1 MLHTD
6 ASTQADICRII
17 EGIPLFSCL
26 EADKIGRLAD
36 LCSAGHYSIGK
47 PIISKG
53 MLPDVLY
60 VISSGRVR
68 SLFQESSHG
77 AVQTMR
83 LLGPGELFGWVSLMR
98 RQPTEIVTASEETI
112 CLQIPLSSLSK
123 VINDLPFLYD
133 LLFARSDPSE
143 ISAILEG
150 IFSHDPKKEARIS
163 ESGFSGIKEL
173 ALHLYPA
180 SVVVDTGFSRVI
192 PQKKLQWFVSRSD
205 DPAYLAGS
213 EYLPSSGEISGS
225 HSLRL
230 VGLDLSCIKQPSLQV
245 EQDKALPLAVEPVV
259 VTADAEAERPQGL
272 PGTMQHREAFSCHG
286 EEEQGGG
293 GRLKGFPFTKGR
305 GVVDETTACF
315 QMFGKYMNVP
325 VKKDLIKSIIGNQ
338 YARNGQISLQDCGG
352 VGVVL
357 GLKAQVVS
365 FGREA
370 LPRLKVP
377 ALIGWNKSFA
387 LLYMVSSRE
396 VAVAVPS
403 SSGTKVLG
411 VQEFWEMWD
420 HQGEALV
427 LDAREDTPEKKFGF
441 DWFAPSIKR
450 YRNVLGEVMIAS
462 FFTQIMTLVNPLLFM
477 IIIDQVIVKNSY
489 STLHVLGFFMLLIA
503 VLQAVLNSLRTY
515 LFVDTT
521 NRIDVA
527 LGAEVIDHLLRL
539 PLRFFEKRPVGEL
552 SSRIG
557 ELERIRQFLTG
568 TALGVVLD
576 AVFSFVYV
584 IVLFAFSWKLAVM
597 ALSVVPVIGLITF
610 LLSPVIRKQLRE
622 KAVKHSLTNAYL
634 IEVLSGIQTVKS
646 QNIELRARWN
656 WQEKYAA
663 YVKEG
668 FKPVV
673 SGTIANSANSF
684 LSQASGLIVI
694 WAGASLVLGGELTL
708 GQLIAFRIIAGY
720 ITSPVMRLAQLWQN
734 FQETGMSLER
744 LADIVD
750 TPQEGGRDQLAQI
763 PLPLV
768 KGEIFCENV
777 SFRFRDNSPMV
788 LKNVTVTIPE
798 AAFVGIV
805 GESGS
810 GKSTFAKLIQRL
822 YTLEEGRIFIDHY
835 DIAKVELNSL
845 RSQIGI
851 VPQDPMLFN
860 VSVKENIGLTNP
872 DATDA
877 DIIRAARIAEAHDF
891 IMALPTGYNTSVGEK
906 GSALSGGQRQ
916 RIAIARTI
924 LQNPALIIL
933 DEATSALD
941 SDTESRLTANMI
953 TAFKGKTVLFITH
966 RLNSVKGASMI
977 LCFHDGCIDEAGTHD
992 DLMERKGRYF
1002 SLFQK
1007 QSFSIPVMEGIPE

>member
-1 MLHTD
+1 MSNRGEESRVAL
-6 ASTQADICRII
+6 CKII
-17 EGIPLFSCL
+17 EGIPLFSAL
-26 EADKIGRLAD
+26 ASDKVGMLAD
-36 LCSAGHYSIGK
+36 LCSTEVYTIGK
-47 PIISKG
+47 PIVSKG
-53 MLPDVLY
+53 VLPQSLY
-60 VISSGRVR
+60 LISSGRVR
-68 SLFQESSHG
+68 SLFQEAGSG
-77 AVQTMR
+77 AVQTLR

-98 RQPTEIVTASEETI
+98 RQPTEIVTASEETT
-112 CLQIPLSSLSK
+112 CLQIPLASLSR
-123 VINDLPFLYD
+123 VINEFPFLYD
-133 LLFARSDPSE
+133 LLRVRSDPAE
-143 ISAILEG
+143 ICALLET
-150 IFSHDPKKEARIS
+150 IYSSDPRREARLA
-163 ESGFSGIKEL
+163 ESGFSGQKEL
-173 ALHLYPA
+173 ALHLSQSA
-180 SVVVDTGFSRVI
+180 LVVDTNFSRAF
-192 PQKKLQWFVSRSD
+192 PQSTLQWFVSRSD
-205 DPAYLAGS
+205 DAAYPPGS
-213 EYLPSSGEISGS
+213 EYRSFSSEIPGGQ
-225 HSLRL
+225 SLRL
-230 VGLDLSCIKQPSLQV
+230 VGLDLSCINVVPTFTPEASAAA
-245 EQDKALPLAVEPVV
+245 EPFSGVEPQR
-259 VTADAEAERPQGL
+259 AFIAPERVP
-272 PGTMQHREAFSCHG
+272 HREEFSYHT
-286 EEEQGGG
+286 EETEPGGG
-293 GRLKGFPFTKGR
+293 LREFPFFKGR
-305 GVVDETTACF
+305 GAVEETTACF
-315 QMFGKYMNVP
+315 LMFGKTMNVP
-325 VKKDLIKSIIGNQ
+325 VKKDLILSIIGNQ

-357 GLKAQVVS
+357 GLKAQVVG
-365 FGREA
+365 FGFDA
-370 LPRLKVP
+370 LPRLKLP
-377 ALIGWNKSFA
+377 ALIAWNKSFA
-387 LLYMVSSRE
+387 VLYKVSSKS
-396 VAVAVPS
+396 VTLAVPS
-403 SSGTKVLG
+403 SGVKVMSYKEF
-411 VQEFWEMWD
+411 QEKWD
-420 HQGEALV
+420 HPGEALV
-427 LDAREDTPEKKFGF
+427 LDVREDTPEVKFGF
-441 DWFAPSIKR
+441 DWFAPSIKK

-489 STLHVLGFFMLLIA
+489 STLHVLGTFMLVIA

-576 AVFSFVYV
+576 AIFSFVYV
-584 IVLFAFSWKLAVM
+584 VVLFAFSWKLALM
-597 ALSVVPVIGLITF
+597 TLSVVPVIGLITF

-622 KAVKHSLTNAYL
+622 KAVRHSITNAYL

-694 WAGASLVLGGELTL
+694 WAGAALVLNNELTL

-720 ITSPVMRLAQLWQN
+720 IVSPVMRLAQLWQE
-734 FQETGMSLER
+734 FQETSMSLER

-750 TPQEGGRDQLAQI
+750 TPQEGGKEQLSQI
-763 PLPLV
+763 PLPLL
-768 KGEIFCENV
+768 KGEIFCDNV
-777 SFRFRDNSPMV
+777 SFRFREGTPMV
-788 LKNVTVTIPE
+788 LKNVTVTIP
-798 AAFVGIV
+798 AGSFVGIV

-822 YTLEEGRIFIDHY
+822 YVLEEGRIFLDHY
-835 DIAKVELNSL
+835 DIGKVELNSL

-860 VSVKENIGLTNP
+860 VSVKENIALTNP

-877 DIIRAARIAEAHDF
+877 DVIRAAQIAEAHDF
-891 IMALPTGYNTSVGEK
+891 IMALPTGYNTPVGEK
-906 GSALSGGQRQ
+906 GSSLSGGQRQ

-924 LQNPALIIL
+924 LQNPGLIIL

-941 SDTESRLTANMI
+941 SDTESRLTANMM
-953 TAFKGKTVLFITH
+953 TAFKGKSVLFITH

-977 LCFHDGCIDEAGTHD
+977 LCFHDGFIDEAGTHA
-992 DLMERKGRYF
+992 DLMARKGRYY

-1007 QSFSIPVMEGIPE
+1007 QSFTIPVMEESFE

>member
-1 MLHTD
+1 MSNTVDSDRAAL
-6 ASTQADICRII
+6 CRLI
-17 EGIPLFSCL
+17 EAFPLFSAL
-26 EADKIGRLAD
+26 ALDKIGMLAD
-36 LCSAGHYSIGK
+36 LCSAEVYTIGK

-53 MLPDVLY
+53 MLPESLY
-60 VISSGRVR
+60 LISSGRVR
-68 SLFQESSHG
+68 SLYQERGSG
-77 AVQTMR
+77 AVQTLR

-98 RQPTEIVTASEETI
+98 RQPTEIVTASEETTCI
-112 CLQIPLSSLSK
+112 QIPLSSLSR
-123 VINDLPFLYD
+123 VINEFPFLYD

-143 ISAILEG
+143 ICALLE
-150 IFSHDPKKEARIS
+150 IIYRNDPSIGARMV
-163 ESGFSGIKEL
+163 ESGFSGLKEL
-173 ALHLYPA
+173 ALHLFQ
-180 SVVVDTGFSRVI
+180 SVAVVDTGFSRVI
-192 PQKKLQWFVSRSD
+192 PSKKMLWFVSRSD
-205 DPAYLAGS
+205 DPGYPQGS
-213 EYLPSSGEISGS
+213 EYRSSSAEISGT

-230 VGLDLSCIKQPSLQV
+230 VGFDLSCIKNEPSLQHERSV
-245 EQDKALPLAVEPVV
+245 AVHQQAFDPV
-259 VTADAEAERPQGL
+259 AAAPERV
-272 PGTMQHREAFSCHG
+272 PGKHERAQQREEFSCQT
-286 EEEQGGG
+286 EEELGSGAS
-293 GRLKGFPFTKGR
+293 RGFPFFRGR
-305 GVVDETTACF
+305 GVVEETTACF
-315 QMFGKYMNVP
+315 LMFGKYMNVP
-325 VKKDLIKSIIGNQ
+325 VKKDLIQSIIGNQ

-370 LPRLKVP
+370 LPRLKLP
-377 ALIGWNKSFA
+377 ALIVWNKSFA
-387 LLYMVSSRE
+387 VLYKGSSKS
-396 VAVAVPS
+396 VTLAVPS
-403 SSGTKVLG
+403 LSGVKELSNK
-411 VQEFWEMWD
+411 EFWEKWD
-420 HQGEALV
+420 HPGEALV
-427 LDAREDTPEKKFGF
+427 LDMREDTPEKKFGF
-441 DWFAPSIKR
+441 DWFAPSIKK

-477 IIIDQVIVKNSY
+477 VIIDQVIVKNSY
-489 STLHVLGFFMLLIA
+489 STLHVLGTFMLAIA
-503 VLQAVLNSLRTY
+503 ILQAVLNSLRTY

-557 ELERIRQFLTG
+557 ELEHIRQFLTG

-576 AVFSFVYV
+576 AIFSFVYV
-584 IVLFAFSWKLAVM
+584 VVLFAFSWKLAVM
-597 ALSVVPVIGLITF
+597 ALSIVPVIGLITF

-622 KAVKHSLTNAYL
+622 KAVRHSMTNAYL

-694 WAGASLVLGGELTL
+694 WAGAALVLSNELTL
-708 GQLIAFRIIAGY
+708 GQLIAFRMIAGY

-750 TPQEGGRDQLAQI
+750 TPQEGGKDQLSQI
-763 PLPLV
+763 PLPLL

-777 SFRFRDNSPMV
+777 SFRFREQAPMV
-788 LKNVTVTIPE
+788 LKNVTVTIP
-798 AAFVGIV
+798 AASFVGIV

-822 YTLEEGRIFIDHY
+822 YPLEEGRIYVDHY
-835 DIAKVELNSL
+835 DIGKVELNSL

-877 DIIRAARIAEAHDF
+877 DIIAAAKIAEAHDF
-891 IMALPTGYNTSVGEK
+891 IMALPTGYNTPVGEK
-906 GSALSGGQRQ
+906 GSSLSGGQRQ

-924 LQNPALIIL
+924 LQNPGLIIL

-941 SDTESRLTANMI
+941 ADTESRLTANMI

-977 LCFHDGCIDEAGTHD
+977 LCFHDGCIDEVGTHD
-992 DLMERKGRYF
+992 DLMERKGRYY

-1007 QSFSIPVMEGIPE
+1007 QSFSIPVMEGSC

>member
-1 MLHTD
+1 MVNPI
-6 ASTQADICRII
+6 ADTHAALCKII
-17 EGIPLFSCL
+17 VGIPLFSGL
-26 EADKIGRLAD
+26 APDKIGRLAD
-36 LCSAGHYSIGK
+36 VCSTGLFTIGK
-47 PIISKG
+47 PIISSG
-53 MLPDVLY
+53 MLPESLY
-60 VISSGRVR
+60 VIISGRVR
-68 SLFQESSHG
+68 SLFQESSG
-77 AVQTMR
+77 AVQTIR
-83 LLGPGELFGWVSLMR
+83 LLVPGELFGWVSLMR

-112 CLQIPLSSLSK
+112 CLQIPSSSLGM
-123 VINDLPFLYD
+123 VINEFPFLHD
-133 LLFARSDPSE
+133 LLSKRTDPSE
-143 ISAILEG
+143 ICALLEALY
-150 IFSHDPKKEARIS
+150 SNDPRKEARIA

-173 ALHLYPA
+173 ALHLYTSA
-180 SVVVDTGFSRVI
+180 VVVDTGFSRVV
-192 PQKKLQWFVSRSD
+192 PQNKLQWFVSRSD
-205 DPAYLAGS
+205 DPAYLSGS
-213 EYLPSSGEISGS
+213 QYRHSPGEISGS
-225 HSLRL
+225 HALRL
-230 VGLDLSCIKQPSLQV
+230 VGLDLSCIKETSV
-245 EQDKALPLAVEPVV
+245 
-259 VTADAEAERPQGL
+259 EAERSMPIISSGVDPAVVTDEADMSPDEHDSSQ
-272 PGTMQHREAFSCHG
+272 QREKFSYHSA
-286 EEEQGGG
+286 EDR
-293 GRLKGFPFTKGR
+293 GRVRSKGFPFVRGR
-305 GVVDETTACF
+305 GVVEETTACF
-315 QMFGKYMNVP
+315 QMFGKYMHVP
-325 VKKDLIKSIIGNQ
+325 VKKDLVQSITGNQ

-352 VGVVL
+352 IGVVL

-387 LLYMVSSRE
+387 VLYKVSSRT
-396 VAVAVPS
+396 VTVAVPA
-403 SSGTKVLG
+403 SSGIKVLRIG
-411 VQEFWEMWD
+411 EFWEKWD

-441 DWFAPSIKR
+441 DWFAPSIKK

-489 STLHVLGFFMLLIA
+489 STLHVLGLFMLIIA

-576 AVFSFVYV
+576 AIFSIVYV
-584 IVLFAFSWKLAVM
+584 VVLFAFSWKLAVM

-610 LLSPVIRKQLRE
+610 LLSPIIRKQLRE
-622 KAVKHSLTNAYL
+622 KSVKHSMTNAYL

-694 WAGASLVLGGELTL
+694 WAGALLVLNNELTL

-750 TPQEGGRDQLAQI
+750 TPQEGGRDQLSQI
-763 PLPLV
+763 PLPLI
-768 KGEIFCENV
+768 KGEIFCEHV
-777 SFRFRDNSPMV
+777 SFRFRENSPMV
-788 LKNVTVTIPE
+788 LKNVTVTIP
-798 AAFVGIV
+798 AASFVGIV

-822 YTLEEGRIFIDHY
+822 YPLEEGRIFIDHY

-860 VSVKENIGLTNP
+860 VSVKENICLTNP

-891 IMALPTGYNTSVGEK
+891 IMALPTGYNTPVGEK
-906 GSALSGGQRQ
+906 GSSLSGGQRQ

-924 LQNPALIIL
+924 LQNPGLIIL

-941 SDTESRLTANMI
+941 SDTESRLTANLI
-953 TAFKGKTVLFITH
+953 TAFKGKSVLFITH
-966 RLNSVKGASMI
+966 RLNSVKGASLI

-992 DLMERKGRYF
+992 DLMERKGRYY

-1007 QSFSIPVMEGIPE
+1007 QSFSIPAMEGSPG

>member
-1 MLHTD
+1 MSHTIAD
-6 ASTQADICRII
+6 SDADICKVIG
-17 EGIPLFSCL
+17 GIPLFSGL
-26 EADKIGRLAD
+26 AEGKIRMLAGV
-36 LCSAGHYSIGK
+36 CSVERYTIGK
-47 PIISKG
+47 PVISAG
-53 MLPDVLY
+53 MPPDSLY
-60 VISSGRVR
+60 VIISGRVR
-68 SLFQESSHG
+68 SLYKEGSNG
-77 AVQTMR
+77 VVQTLR
-83 LLGPGELFGWVSLMR
+83 LLGAGELFGWVALMR
-98 RQPTEIVTASEETI
+98 RQPTEIVTASEETL
-112 CLQIPLSSLSK
+112 CLKIPLSSLSM
-123 VINDLPFLYD
+123 VINELPLLYD
-133 LLFARSDPSE
+133 LLFSKTDPSE
-143 ISAILEG
+143 ICALLEAL
-150 IFSHDPKKEARIS
+150 FSKDPRVEARIG
-163 ESGFSGIKEL
+163 ESGFSGIRDL
-173 ALHLYPA
+173 SLHLYSSA
-180 SVVVDTGFSRVI
+180 VVVDTGFSRVI

-205 DPAYLAGS
+205 DPAYLPGS
-213 EYLPSSGEISGS
+213 EYRPSSDELAGS
-225 HSLRL
+225 FSMRL
-230 VGLDLSCIKQPSLQV
+230 VGLDLSCLKESAV
-245 EQDKALPLAVEPVV
+245 EVKPIVALPLRVEPL
-259 VTADAEAERPQGL
+259 AGIAGSEQPQGA
-272 PGTMQHREAFSCHG
+272 PEREQPREEFSCQT
-286 EEEQGGG
+286 EEEQVSD
-293 GRLKGFPFTKGR
+293 RSKGFYFCKGK
-305 GVVDETTACF
+305 GVVEETTACF
-315 QMFGKYMNVP
+315 QMFGKHMNVP
-325 VKKDLIKSIIGNQ
+325 VKKDLIQSIIGNQ

-365 FGREA
+365 FSEEA
-370 LPRLKVP
+370 MLRLKVP
-377 ALIGWNKSFA
+377 ALIGWEKSFA
-387 LLYMVSSRE
+387 VLYKVTAKE
-396 VAVAVPS
+396 VTLAVPS
-403 SSGTKVLG
+403 ASGIKVLA
-411 VQEFWEMWD
+411 VKEFWEKWD
-420 HQGEALV
+420 RRGEALV

-441 DWFAPSIKR
+441 DWFTPSLKK

-477 IIIDQVIVKNSY
+477 VIIDQVIVKNSY
-489 STLHVLGFFMLLIA
+489 TTLHVLGTFMLIIA
-503 VLQAVLNSLRTY
+503 ILQAVLNSLRTY

-557 ELERIRQFLTG
+557 ELEHIRQFLTG

-584 IVLFAFSWKLAVM
+584 VVLFAFSWKLAVM

-622 KAVKHSLTNAYL
+622 KAVKHSITNAYL

-656 WQEKYAA
+656 WQEKYAS

-694 WAGASLVLGGELTL
+694 WAGAALVLNNELTL

-750 TPQEGGRDQLAQI
+750 TPQEGGKDQLAQI

-822 YTLEEGRIFIDHY
+822 YRLEEGRIFIDHY

-860 VSVKENIGLTNP
+860 VSVKENIALTNP

-891 IMALPTGYNTSVGEK
+891 IMALPTGYNTPVGEK
-906 GSALSGGQRQ
+906 GSSLSGGQRQ

-924 LQNPALIIL
+924 LQNPGLIIL

-941 SDTESRLTANMI
+941 SDTESRLTANLI
-953 TAFKGKTVLFITH
+953 TAFRGKTVLFITH
-966 RLNSVKGASMI
+966 RLNSVKAASLI

-992 DLMERKGRYF
+992 DLMQRKGRYY

-1007 QSFSIPVMEGIPE
+1007 QSFSIPVMEGSLG

>member
-1 MLHTD
+1 MANTVDSDRAAL
-6 ASTQADICRII
+6 CRVI
-17 EGIPLFSCL
+17 EAIPLFSAL
-26 EADKIGRLAD
+26 ASDKIGMLAD
-36 LCSAGHYSIGK
+36 LCSAGVYTIGK

-53 MLPDVLY
+53 MLPESLY
-60 VISSGRVR
+60 LISSGRVR
-68 SLFQESSHG
+68 SLYQESGSG
-77 AVQTMR
+77 AVQTLR

-98 RQPTEIVTASEETI
+98 RQPTEIVTASEETT
-112 CLQIPLSSLSK
+112 CMQIPLSSLSR
-123 VINDLPFLYD
+123 VINDFPFLYD
-133 LLFARSDPSE
+133 LLFAKSDPSE
-143 ISAILEG
+143 ICALLEH
-150 IFSHDPKKEARIS
+150 IYRNDPRIGARMV
-163 ESGFSGIKEL
+163 ESGFSGLREL
-173 ALHLYPA
+173 ALHLFQ
-180 SVVVDTGFSRVI
+180 SVAVVDTGFSRVI
-192 PQKKLQWFVSRSD
+192 PSQKVQWFVSRSD
-205 DPAYLAGS
+205 DPAYPQGS
-213 EYLPSSGEISGS
+213 EYRPSSAEISGTQ
-225 HSLRL
+225 SLRL
-230 VGLDLSCIKQPSLQV
+230 VGFDLSCITSEQSPQPESRVVVHQR
-245 EQDKALPLAVEPVV
+245 AVEPVAAAPERV
-259 VTADAEAERPQGL
+259 PGVHERAEQ
-272 PGTMQHREAFSCHG
+272 REEFSCHTD
-286 EEEQGGG
+286 EEPVHGGL
-293 GRLKGFPFTKGR
+293 RGFPFFRGR
-305 GVVDETTACF
+305 GTVEETTACF
-315 QMFGKYMNVP
+315 LMFGKYMNVP
-325 VKKDLIKSIIGNQ
+325 VKKDLIQSIIGNQ

-365 FGREA
+365 FGSEA
-370 LPRLKVP
+370 LPRLKLP
-377 ALIGWNKSFA
+377 ALIAWNKSFA
-387 LLYMVSSRE
+387 VLYKGSSKS
-396 VAVAVPS
+396 VTLAVPS
-403 SSGTKVLG
+403 SSGVKEMSTK
-411 VQEFWEMWD
+411 EFWEKWD
-420 HQGEALV
+420 HPGEALV
-427 LDAREDTPEKKFGF
+427 LDMREDTPEKKFGF
-441 DWFAPSIKR
+441 DWFAPSIKK
-450 YRNVLGEVMIAS
+450 YRAVLGEVLIAS

-477 IIIDQVIVKNSY
+477 VIIDQVIVKNSY
-489 STLHVLGFFMLLIA
+489 STLHVLGTFMLAIA
-503 VLQAVLNSLRTY
+503 ILQAVLNSLRTY

-557 ELERIRQFLTG
+557 ELEHIRQFLTG

-576 AVFSFVYV
+576 AVFSIVYV
-584 IVLFAFSWKLAVM
+584 VVLFAFSWKLAVM
-597 ALSVVPVIGLITF
+597 ALSIVPVIGLITF
-610 LLSPVIRKQLRE
+610 LLSPVIRTQLRE
-622 KAVKHSLTNAYL
+622 KAVRHSLTNAYL

-694 WAGASLVLGGELTL
+694 WAGAALVLNNELTL
-708 GQLIAFRIIAGY
+708 GQLIAFRMIAGY

-744 LADIVD
+744 LGDIVD
-750 TPQEGGRDQLAQI
+750 TPQEGGKDQLSQI
-763 PLPLV
+763 PLPLI
-768 KGEIFCENV
+768 KGDILCENV
-777 SFRFRDNSPMV
+777 SFRFRDQSPMV
-788 LKNVTVTIPE
+788 LKNVTVTIP
-798 AAFVGIV
+798 AASFVGIV

-822 YTLEEGRIFIDHY
+822 YPLEEGRIYVDHY
-835 DIAKVELNSL
+835 DIGKVELNSL

-877 DIIRAARIAEAHDF
+877 DIIAAAKIAEAHDF

-906 GSALSGGQRQ
+906 GSSLSGGQRQ

-924 LQNPALIIL
+924 LQNPGLIIL

-941 SDTESRLTANMI
+941 ADTESRLTANLI

-966 RLNSVKGASMI
+966 RLNSVKGSSMI
-977 LCFHDGCIDEAGTHD
+977 LCFHDGCIDEVGTHD
-992 DLMERKGRYF
+992 DLMERKGRYY

-1007 QSFSIPVMEGIPE
+1007 QSFSIPVMEGSC

>member
-1 MLHTD
+1 MNTVEH
-6 ASTQADICRII
+6 SHPDIRELIA
-17 EGIPLFSCL
+17 GIPFFSGMP
-26 EADKIGRLAD
+26 EKKIELLAKV
-36 LCSAGHYSIGK
+36 CSAGTYSMGK
-47 PIISKG
+47 TVISSG
-53 MLPDVLY
+53 ALPDFLY
-60 VISSGRVR
+60 IISSGRVR
-68 SLFQESSHG
+68 SLFQDSRSG
-77 AVQTMR
+77 AVQTLR
-83 LLGPGELFGWVSLMR
+83 LLGPGDLFGWVSLMR
-98 RQPTEIVTASEETI
+98 RQPTEIVTASEETV
-112 CLQIPLSSLSK
+112 CLQIPSSSLST
-123 VINDLPFLYD
+123 VVNDYPLLYD
-133 LLFARSDPSE
+133 LVSKAIDPAEICALLESIYSNDPRKEKLF
-143 ISAILEG
+143 
-150 IFSHDPKKEARIS
+150 S

-173 ALHLYPA
+173 ALHLSLSA
-180 SVVVDTGFSRVI
+180 DVLDTGFSRAV

-205 DPAYLAGS
+205 DPATPIGTEYQLS
-213 EYLPSSGEISGS
+213 ELEISS
-225 HSLRL
+225 SRSLRL
-230 VGLDLSCIKQPSLQV
+230 VGLDLSCIKEPSSQTGSDPAKIT
-245 EQDKALPLAVEPVV
+245 EQQEP
-259 VTADAEAERPQGL
+259 ASRAAHPEREKFSYQEGDNQG
-272 PGTMQHREAFSCHG
+272 S
-286 EEEQGGG
+286 
-293 GRLKGFPFTKGR
+293 GRSKKFPFVRGKGI
-305 GVVDETTACF
+305 VDETMACF
-315 QMFGKYMNVP
+315 QMLGTHLGIP
-325 VKKDLIKSIIGNQ
+325 VKKDLIQSIIGNQ
-338 YARNGQISLQDCGG
+338 FSRNGSISLQDCGG

-365 FGREA
+365 FGKEA
-370 LPRLKVP
+370 LPRLKLP
-377 ALIGWNKSFA
+377 AVIRWNESFA
-387 LLYMVSSRE
+387 VLYRVSSGE
-396 VAVAVPS
+396 VTVAIPSMSAV
-403 SSGTKVLG
+403 KVFKSK
-411 VQEFWEMWD
+411 EFWKKWE
-420 HQGEALV
+420 HPGEALV
-427 LDAREDTPEKKFGF
+427 LDSRDDTPEKKFGF
-441 DWFAPSIKR
+441 DWFAPSIKK

-489 STLHVLGFFMLLIA
+489 STLHVLGLFMLIIA
-503 VLQAVLNSLRTY
+503 ILQAVLNSLRTY

-557 ELERIRQFLTG
+557 ELEHIRQFLTG

-576 AVFSFVYV
+576 AVFSVVYV

-597 ALSVVPVIGLITF
+597 ALSVVPLIGLVTF

-622 KAVKHSLTNAYL
+622 KAVRHSMTNAYL

-663 YVKEG
+663 YVREG

-694 WAGASLVLGGELTL
+694 WAGAYLVLNHELTL

-750 TPQEGGRDQLAQI
+750 TPQEGGKDQLSQI
-763 PLPLV
+763 PLPLIN
-768 KGEIFCENV
+768 GEILCENV
-777 SFRFRDNSPMV
+777 SFRFRDNTPMV
-788 LKNVTVTIPE
+788 LKNVSIGIP
-798 AAFVGIV
+798 AGNFVGIV

-835 DIAKVELNSL
+835 DISKVELNSL

-860 VSVKENIGLTNP
+860 VSVKENIALTNP
-872 DATDA
+872 DASDA

-891 IMALPTGYNTSVGEK
+891 IMALPTGYNTPVGEK
-906 GSALSGGQRQ
+906 GSSLSGGQRQ

-924 LQNPALIIL
+924 LQNPGLIIL

-941 SDTESRLTANMI
+941 AETESRLTENMI
-953 TAFKGKTVLFITH
+953 HAFRGKTVLFITH
-966 RLNSVKGASMI
+966 RLNSVKGSSMI

-992 DLMERKGRYF
+992 DLMHRKGRYY
-1002 SLFQK
+1002 SLYQK
-1007 QSFSIPVMEGIPE
+1007 QTFSIPVMEGTH

>member
-1 MLHTD
+1 MSNTVD
-6 ASTQADICRII
+6 PARASLCRVI
-17 EGIPLFSCL
+17 EGISLFSAL
-26 EADKIGRLAD
+26 PADKIGMLAD
-36 LCSAGHYSIGK
+36 ICSTGVYTIGK

-53 MLPDVLY
+53 MLPDSLY
-60 VISSGRVR
+60 LISSGVVR
-68 SLFQESSHG
+68 SLYQESGTG
-77 AVQTMR
+77 AVQTLR

-98 RQPTEIVTASEETI
+98 RQPTEIITASEETT
-112 CLQIPLSSLSK
+112 CLQIPLLSLSK
-123 VINDLPFLYD
+123 VINEFPFLYD
-133 LLFARSDPSE
+133 LLQARCDPSE
-143 ISAILEG
+143 ICLLLES
-150 IFSHDPKKEARIS
+150 IYSNDPKRGARMV
-163 ESGFSGIKEL
+163 ESGFSGIREL
-173 ALHLYPA
+173 SQHLFQSA
-180 SVVVDTGFSRVI
+180 VVVDTGFSRAI
-192 PQKKLQWFVSRSD
+192 PPNKLQWFVSRSD
-205 DPAYLAGS
+205 DPAYLPGS
-213 EYLPSSGEISGS
+213 EYRPASAEISGS
-225 HSLRL
+225 QSIRL
-230 VGLDLSCIKQPSLQV
+230 VGLDLSCIKTEPSQPTERSLKGSPQEV
-245 EQDKALPLAVEPVV
+245 ESVA
-259 VTADAEAERPQGL
+259 VTAVPERVRGVHERDRPRKEFNCQ
-272 PGTMQHREAFSCHG
+272 T
-286 EEEQGGG
+286 EEETGSSAS
-293 GRLKGFPFTKGR
+293 KGFPFFRGR
-305 GVVDETTACF
+305 GAVEETTACF
-315 QMFGKYMNVP
+315 LMFGKYMNVP
-325 VKKDLIKSIIGNQ
+325 VKKDLIQSIIGNQ
-338 YARNGQISLQDCGG
+338 YTRNGQISLQDCGG

-365 FGREA
+365 FGPDA
-370 LPRLKVP
+370 LPRLKLP
-377 ALIGWNKSFA
+377 ALIAWNKSFA
-387 LLYMVSSRE
+387 VLYRASSRS
-396 VAVAVPS
+396 VMVAVPS
-403 SSGTKVLG
+403 SSGIKELSVK
-411 VQEFWEMWD
+411 EFWEKWD
-420 HQGEALV
+420 HPGEALV
-427 LDAREDTPEKKFGF
+427 LDSREDTPEKKFGF
-441 DWFAPSIKR
+441 DWFAPSIKK
-450 YRNVLGEVMIAS
+450 YRAVLGEVMIAS

-477 IIIDQVIVKNSY
+477 VIIDQVIVKNSY
-489 STLHVLGFFMLLIA
+489 STLHVLGTFMLAIA
-503 VLQAVLNSLRTY
+503 ILQAVLNSLRTY

-557 ELERIRQFLTG
+557 ELEHIRQFLTG

-597 ALSVVPVIGLITF
+597 ALSIVPVIGLITF

-622 KAVKHSLTNAYL
+622 KAVRHSMTNAYL

-694 WAGASLVLGGELTL
+694 WAGAALVLSNELTL
-708 GQLIAFRIIAGY
+708 GQLIAFRMIAGY

-750 TPQEGGRDQLAQI
+750 TPQEGGKDQLSQI
-763 PLPLV
+763 PLPLIR
-768 KGEIFCENV
+768 GEISCENI
-777 SFRFRDNSPMV
+777 SFRFREQSPMV
-788 LKNVTVTIPE
+788 LKNVTVSIP
-798 AAFVGIV
+798 AGSFVGVV

-822 YTLEEGRIFIDHY
+822 YPLEEGRIFIDHY
-835 DIAKVELNSL
+835 DIGKVELNSL

-860 VSVKENIGLTNP
+860 VSVKDNIGLTNP

-877 DIIRAARIAEAHDF
+877 DIIHAAKIAEAHDF
-891 IMALPTGYNTSVGEK
+891 IMALSTGYNTPVGEK
-906 GSALSGGQRQ
+906 GSSLSGGQRQ

-924 LQNPALIIL
+924 LQNPGLIIL

-941 SDTESRLTANMI
+941 ADTESRLTANMI

-977 LCFHDGCIDEAGTHD
+977 LCFHDGCIDEIGTHD
-992 DLMERKGRYF
+992 DLMERKGRYY

-1007 QSFSIPVMEGIPE
+1007 QSFSIPVMEGSLS

>member
-1 MLHTD
+1 MSNRSAEGRAAL
-6 ASTQADICRII
+6 CKVI
-17 EGIPLFSCL
+17 EEIPLFSTL
-26 EADKIGRLAD
+26 GSDKVVLLAD
-36 LCSAGHYSIGK
+36 LCSTGVYTIGK
-47 PIISKG
+47 PIISRG
-53 MLPDVLY
+53 MLPESLY

-68 SLFQESSHG
+68 SLSQESGSG
-77 AVQTMR
+77 AVQTLR
-83 LLGPGELFGWVSLMR
+83 LLGPGEVFGWVSLMR

-112 CLQIPLSSLSK
+112 CLQIPFASLSS
-123 VINDLPFLYD
+123 VINEFPFLYD
-133 LLFARSDPSE
+133 LLRERSDPSE
-143 ISAILEG
+143 IFALLES
-150 IFSHDPKKEARIS
+150 IYSSDPRRDARLA
-163 ESGFSGIKEL
+163 ESGFSGLKEL
-173 ALHLYPA
+173 SLHLYQSA
-180 SVVVDTGFSRVI
+180 MVVDTGFSRVI
-192 PQKKLQWFVSRSD
+192 PKSTLQWFVSRSD
-205 DPAYLAGS
+205 DPQ
-213 EYLPSSGEISGS
+213 YLPGSAYQPSSSEIPAT

-230 VGLDLSCIKQPSLQV
+230 VGLDLSCIKAEPSRRTEVSMPVPVL
-245 EQDKALPLAVEPVV
+245 ELEPVAFRASSESV
-259 VTADAEAERPQGL
+259 SGEDEKA
-272 PGTMQHREAFSCHG
+272 HREEFSCSVK
-286 EEEQGGG
+286 EQESDSS
-293 GRLKGFPFTKGR
+293 REFPFSRGR
-305 GVVDETTACF
+305 GTVEETTACF
-315 QMFGKYMNVP
+315 LMFGKFMHVP
-325 VKKDLIKSIIGNQ
+325 VKKDLVMSIIGNQ

-365 FGREA
+365 FGFDA
-370 LPRLKVP
+370 LPRLKLP

-387 LLYMVSSRE
+387 VLYKASSKS
-396 VAVAVPS
+396 VTLAVPS
-403 SSGTKVLG
+403 SSGTKVLTLKEF
-411 VQEFWEMWD
+411 QERWD
-420 HQGEALV
+420 QPGEALV
-427 LDAREDTPEKKFGF
+427 LDVREDTPEKKFGF
-441 DWFAPSIKR
+441 DWFAPSIKK
-450 YRNVLGEVMIAS
+450 YRNVLGEVLIAS

-477 IIIDQVIVKNSY
+477 VIIDQVIVKNSY
-489 STLHVLGFFMLLIA
+489 STLHVLGTFMLVIA

-557 ELERIRQFLTG
+557 ELEHIRQFLTG

-576 AVFSFVYV
+576 AVFSIVYV
-584 IVLFAFSWKLAVM
+584 VVLFAFSWKLAVM

-622 KAVKHSLTNAYL
+622 KAIRHSMTNAYL

-656 WQEKYAA
+656 WQERYAA

-694 WAGASLVLGGELTL
+694 WAGAALVLNNELTL
-708 GQLIAFRIIAGY
+708 GQLIAFRMIAGY
-720 ITSPVMRLAQLWQN
+720 ITSPVMRLSQLWQN

-744 LADIVD
+744 LGDIVD
-750 TPQEGGRDQLAQI
+750 TPQEGGKEQLSQI
-763 PLPLV
+763 PLPLL
-768 KGEIFCENV
+768 KGEVFCENV
-777 SFRFRDNSPMV
+777 SFRFRENTPMV
-788 LKNVTVTIPE
+788 LKNVTVTIP
-798 AAFVGIV
+798 AGSFVGIV

-822 YTLEEGRIFIDHY
+822 YSLEEGRIFIDHY
-835 DIAKVELNSL
+835 DVAKVELNSL

-877 DIIRAARIAEAHDF
+877 DCIRAATIAEAHDF

-906 GSALSGGQRQ
+906 GSSLSGGQRQ

-924 LQNPALIIL
+924 LQNPGLIIL

-977 LCFHDGCIDEAGTHD
+977 LCFHDGCIDEAGTHE
-992 DLMERKGRYF
+992 DLMARKGRYY

-1007 QSFSIPVMEGIPE
+1007 QSFSIPVMEGIAG

>member
-1 MLHTD
+1 MLHTVAD
-6 ASTQADICRII
+6 GDADICKVIG
-17 EGIPLFSCL
+17 EIPLFSGL
-26 EADKIGRLAD
+26 AEDKIRMLANV
-36 LCSAGHYSIGK
+36 CSVERYTIGK
-47 PIISKG
+47 PVISSG
-53 MLPDVLY
+53 ILPDSLY
-60 VISSGRVR
+60 LIISGRVR
-68 SLFQESSHG
+68 SLYNEG
-77 AVQTMR
+77 RNGVVQTLR
-83 LLGPGELFGWVSLMR
+83 LLGSGELFGWVSLMR
-98 RQPTEIVTASEETI
+98 RKPTEIVTASEETL
-112 CLQIPLSSLSK
+112 CFQIPLSSLSM
-123 VINDLPFLYD
+123 VINEIPFLYD
-133 LLFARSDPSE
+133 LLFAKTDPSE
-143 ISAILEG
+143 ISVLLEA
-150 IFSHDPKKEARIS
+150 FYSNDPRVEARIG

-173 ALHLYPA
+173 ALHLYPSA
-180 SVVVDTGFSRVI
+180 VVVDTGFSRVI
-192 PQKKLQWFVSRSD
+192 PQKKLQWFISRSD
-205 DPAYLAGS
+205 DPALVAGT
-213 EYLPSSGEISGS
+213 EYRPSSGEIAGS

-230 VGLDLSCIKQPSLQV
+230 VGLDLSCLKESAV
-245 EQDKALPLAVEPVV
+245 EERRIVAPFPGVEPVTV
-259 VTADAEAERPQGL
+259 EAERPSGGHDPVQ
-272 PGTMQHREAFSCHG
+272 RRDEFSCHTDD
-286 EEEQGGG
+286 EQGSGSS
-293 GRLKGFPFTKGR
+293 KGFHFFRGK
-305 GVVDETTACF
+305 GVVEETTACF
-315 QMFGKYMNVP
+315 QMFGKHMNVP
-325 VKKDLIKSIIGNQ
+325 VKKDLIQSIIGNQ

-357 GLKAQVVS
+357 GLKAQVVRFS
-365 FGREA
+365 QDA

-387 LLYMVSSRE
+387 VLYKVSAKE
-396 VAVAVPS
+396 VTLAVPS
-403 SSGTKVLG
+403 SSGIKVLG
-411 VQEFWEMWD
+411 AREFWEKWD

-441 DWFAPSIKR
+441 DWFAPSIKK
-450 YRNVLGEVMIAS
+450 YRNVLGEVMVAS

-477 IIIDQVIVKNSY
+477 VIIDQVIVKNSFT
-489 STLHVLGFFMLLIA
+489 TLHVLGTFMLIIA
-503 VLQAVLNSLRTY
+503 ILQAVLNSLRTY

-557 ELERIRQFLTG
+557 ELEHIRQFLTG

-584 IVLFAFSWKLAVM
+584 VVLFAFSWKLAVM

-622 KAVKHSLTNAYL
+622 KAVKHSITNAYL

-656 WQEKYAA
+656 WQEKYAS

-694 WAGASLVLGGELTL
+694 WAGAYLVLNNELTL

-750 TPQEGGRDQLAQI
+750 TPQEGGKDQLAQI

-798 AAFVGIV
+798 ASFVGIV

-822 YTLEEGRIFIDHY
+822 YALEEGRIFIDHY

-891 IMALPTGYNTSVGEK
+891 IMALPTGYNTPVGEK
-906 GSALSGGQRQ
+906 GSSLSGGQRQ

-924 LQNPALIIL
+924 LQNPGLIIL

-992 DLMERKGRYF
+992 DLMERKGRYY

-1007 QSFSIPVMEGIPE
+1007 QSFSIPVMEGNPG

>member
-1 MLHTD
+1 MSHTIAD
-6 ASTQADICRII
+6 SDADICKVI
-17 EGIPLFSCL
+17 EGIPLFSGL
-26 EADKIGRLAD
+26 AEGKIRMLAGV
-36 LCSAGHYSIGK
+36 CSVERYTIGK
-47 PIISKG
+47 PVISSG
-53 MLPDVLY
+53 MPPDSLY
-60 VISSGRVR
+60 VIISGRVR
-68 SLFQESSHG
+68 SLYKEG
-77 AVQTMR
+77 PKGVVQTLR
-83 LLGPGELFGWVSLMR
+83 LLSAGELFGWVALMR
-98 RQPTEIVTASEETI
+98 RQPTEIVTASEETL
-112 CLQIPLSSLSK
+112 CLKIPLSSLSM
-123 VINDLPFLYD
+123 VINELPLLYD
-133 LLFARSDPSE
+133 LLFSKTDPSE
-143 ISAILEG
+143 ICALLEAL
-150 IFSHDPKKEARIS
+150 FSKDPRIEARIG
-163 ESGFSGIKEL
+163 ESGFSGIRDL
-173 ALHLYPA
+173 SLHLYPSA
-180 SVVVDTGFSRVI
+180 VVVDTGFSRVI

-205 DPAYLAGS
+205 DPAYPPGS
-213 EYLPSSGEISGS
+213 EYRPSSDQLSGS
-225 HSLRL
+225 FSLRL
-230 VGLDLSCIKQPSLQV
+230 VGLDLSCLKETAV
-245 EQDKALPLAVEPVV
+245 EVKPIVALPLRVEPV
-259 VTADAEAERPQGL
+259 AGIAGSEQPQGE
-272 PGTMQHREAFSCHG
+272 PVREQPREEFSCQT
-286 EEEQGGG
+286 EEEQASD
-293 GRLKGFPFTKGR
+293 RSKGFYFCKGR
-305 GVVDETTACF
+305 GVVEETTACF

-325 VKKDLIKSIIGNQ
+325 VKKDLIQSIIGNQ

-357 GLKAQVVS
+357 GLKAQVVNFSQES
-365 FGREA
+365 FS
-370 LPRLKVP
+370 RLKVP
-377 ALIGWNKSFA
+377 ALIGWEKSFA
-387 LLYMVSSRE
+387 VLYRVTAKE
-396 VAVAVPS
+396 VTLAVPS
-403 SSGTKVLG
+403 SSGIKVFG
-411 VQEFWEMWD
+411 VKEFWEKWD
-420 HQGEALV
+420 HRGEALV

-441 DWFAPSIKR
+441 DWFTPSIKK

-477 IIIDQVIVKNSY
+477 VIIDQVIVKNSY
-489 STLHVLGFFMLLIA
+489 TTLHVLGTFMLIIA
-503 VLQAVLNSLRTY
+503 ILQAVLNSLRTY

-584 IVLFAFSWKLAVM
+584 VVLFAFSWKLALM

-622 KAVKHSLTNAYL
+622 KAVKHSITNAYL

-656 WQEKYAA
+656 WQEKYAS

-694 WAGASLVLGGELTL
+694 WAGAYLVLNNELTL

-750 TPQEGGRDQLAQI
+750 TPQEGGKDQLAQI

-768 KGEIFCENV
+768 KGEVFCENV

-822 YTLEEGRIFIDHY
+822 YRLEEGRIFIDHY

-860 VSVKENIGLTNP
+860 VSVKENIALTNP

-891 IMALPTGYNTSVGEK
+891 IMALPTGYNTPVGEK
-906 GSALSGGQRQ
+906 GSSLSGGQRQ

-924 LQNPALIIL
+924 LQNPGLIIL

-941 SDTESRLTANMI
+941 SDTESRLTANLI
-953 TAFKGKTVLFITH
+953 TAFRGKTVLFITH

-992 DLMERKGRYF
+992 DLMERKGRYY

-1007 QSFSIPVMEGIPE
+1007 QSFSIPVMEGSLG

>member
-1 MLHTD
+1 MSNTGDESRAAL
-6 ASTQADICRII
+6 CNII
-17 EGIPLFSCL
+17 EGMHLFSAL
-26 EADKIGRLAD
+26 AADKVGLLAD
-36 LCSAGHYSIGK
+36 LCSAGVYTIGK

-53 MLPDVLY
+53 MLPESLY
-60 VISSGRVR
+60 LISSGRVR
-68 SLFQESSHG
+68 SLFQERGNG
-77 AVQTMR
+77 AVQTLR
-83 LLGPGELFGWVSLMR
+83 LLGPGEFFGWVSLMR
-98 RQPTEIVTASEETI
+98 RQPTEIVTASEETT
-112 CLQIPLSSLSK
+112 CLQIPLASLSRI
-123 VINDLPFLYD
+123 INEFPFLYD
-133 LLFARSDPSE
+133 LLRVQSDPSE
-143 ISAILEG
+143 ICAILEP
-150 IFSHDPKKEARIS
+150 IYSSDPRWKVRLA

-173 ALHLYPA
+173 SLHLSQSA
-180 SVVVDTGFSRVI
+180 VVVDTGFSRVI
-192 PQKKLQWFVSRSD
+192 PQSTLQWFVSRSD
-205 DPAYLAGS
+205 DAAYPPGS
-213 EYLPSSGEISGS
+213 EYHPSSSEISES

-230 VGLDLSCIKQPSLQV
+230 VGIDLSCIKSEPPLKSEESVATPVLEV
-245 EQDKALPLAVEPVV
+245 EPLALRVATQRVPGVDE
-259 VTADAEAERPQGL
+259 TA
-272 PGTMQHREAFSCHG
+272 HREEFSYQA
-286 EEEQGGG
+286 EEESESENS
-293 GRLKGFPFTKGR
+293 REFPFFRGR
-305 GVVDETTACF
+305 GAVEETTACF
-315 QMFGKYMNVP
+315 LMFGKSLNVP
-325 VKKDLIKSIIGNQ
+325 VKKDLIQSIIGNQ

-357 GLKAQVVS
+357 GLKAQVVG
-365 FGREA
+365 FGFEA
-370 LPRLKVP
+370 LSRLKLP

-387 LLYMVSSRE
+387 VLYKVSSKS
-396 VAVAVPS
+396 VTLAVPS
-403 SSGTKVLG
+403 SGIKVMSCKEF
-411 VQEFWEMWD
+411 QEKWD
-420 HQGEALV
+420 HPGEALV
-427 LDAREDTPEKKFGF
+427 LDVREDTPEIKFGF
-441 DWFAPSIKR
+441 DWFAPSIKK

-489 STLHVLGFFMLLIA
+489 STLHVLGTFMLVIA

-584 IVLFAFSWKLAVM
+584 VVLFAFSWKLALM
-597 ALSVVPVIGLITF
+597 TLSVVPVIGLITF

-622 KAVKHSLTNAYL
+622 KAIRHSITNAYL

-694 WAGASLVLGGELTL
+694 WAGAALVLNNELTL
-708 GQLIAFRIIAGY
+708 GQLIAFRMIAGY
-720 ITSPVMRLAQLWQN
+720 ITSPVMRLAQLWQE

-750 TPQEGGRDQLAQI
+750 TPQEGGKEQLSQI
-763 PLPLV
+763 PLPLL
-768 KGEIFCENV
+768 KGEIFCDNV
-777 SFRFRDNSPMV
+777 SFRFREGTPMV
-788 LKNVTVTIPE
+788 LKNVTVTIP
-798 AAFVGIV
+798 AGSFVGIV

-810 GKSTFAKLIQRL
+810 GKSTFAKLVQRL
-822 YTLEEGRIFIDHY
+822 YQLEEGRIFLDHY

-860 VSVKENIGLTNP
+860 VSVKENIALTNP

-877 DIIRAARIAEAHDF
+877 DVIHAAQIAEAHDF
-891 IMALPTGYNTSVGEK
+891 IMALPTGYNTPVGEK
-906 GSALSGGQRQ
+906 GSSLSGGQRQ

-924 LQNPALIIL
+924 LQNPGLIIL

-941 SDTESRLTANMI
+941 SDTESRLTVNMM
-953 TAFKGKTVLFITH
+953 TAFKDKTVLFITH
-966 RLNSVKGASMI
+966 RLNSVKGATMI
-977 LCFHDGCIDEAGTHD
+977 LCFHDGCIDEAGTHEE
-992 DLMERKGRYF
+992 LMARKGRYY

-1007 QSFSIPVMEGIPE
+1007 QSYSIPVMEKNPG

>member
-1 MLHTD
+1 MAIANTRD
-6 ASTQADICRII
+6 ALCKVI
-17 EGIPLFSCL
+17 EGIPLFSGL
-26 EADKIGRLAD
+26 TADTISMLAD
-36 LCSAGHYSIGK
+36 VCSTVLYTIGK

-53 MLPDVLY
+53 MLPESLY
-60 VISSGRVR
+60 IIISGRVR
-68 SLFQESSHG
+68 SLFQESRSG
-77 AVQTMR
+77 AVQTIR
-83 LLGPGELFGWVSLMR
+83 LLDAGELFGWVSLMR
-98 RQPTEIVTASEETI
+98 RQPTEIVTASEETV
-112 CLQIPLSSLSK
+112 CLQIPSSSLGK
-123 VINDLPFLYD
+123 VLKILPFLYD
-133 LLFARSDPSE
+133 LLSKRTDPSE
-143 ISAILEG
+143 ICALLEAP
-150 IFSHDPKKEARIS
+150 FSNDPRKEARIS

-180 SVVVDTGFSRVI
+180 AVVVDTGFSRVV
-192 PQKKLQWFVSRSD
+192 PQNKLQWFVSRSD
-205 DPAYLAGS
+205 DPAYPPGT
-213 EYLPSSGEISGS
+213 EFRPSSAEISGTL
-225 HSLRL
+225 SLRL
-230 VGLDLSCIKQPSLQV
+230 VGIDMSCIKEISVQAKPSMAMSSSVDEPAAVMADV
-245 EQDKALPLAVEPVV
+245 ETRPDEQHSSQQRD
-259 VTADAEAERPQGL
+259 TFSYHADEDR
-272 PGTMQHREAFSCHG
+272 
-286 EEEQGGG
+286 
-293 GRLKGFPFTKGR
+293 GRGRSKGFPFVRGR
-305 GVVDETTACF
+305 GVVEETTACF
-315 QMFGKYMNVP
+315 QMFGKFLNVP
-325 VKKDLIKSIIGNQ
+325 VKKDLIQSIIGNQ

-365 FGREA
+365 FGKEA
-370 LPRLKVP
+370 LPRLMVP

-387 LLYMVSSRE
+387 ILYKVSSKT
-396 VAVAVPS
+396 VTVAVPT
-403 SSGTKVLG
+403 SSGLKVLS
-411 VQEFWEMWD
+411 VKEFWEKWD

-427 LDAREDTPEKKFGF
+427 LDMREDTPEKKFGF
-441 DWFAPSIKR
+441 DWFAPSIKK
-450 YRNVLGEVMIAS
+450 YRNVLGEVLIAS

-489 STLHVLGFFMLLIA
+489 STLHVLGIFMLIIA
-503 VLQAVLNSLRTY
+503 ILQAVLNSLRTY

-576 AVFSFVYV
+576 AVFSLVYV
-584 IVLFAFSWKLAVM
+584 VVLFAFSWKLAVM

-622 KAVKHSLTNAYL
+622 KAVRHSITNAYL

-694 WAGASLVLGGELTL
+694 WAGAALVLSNELTL
-708 GQLIAFRIIAGY
+708 GQLIAFRMISGY

-750 TPQEGGRDQLAQI
+750 TPQEGGKDQLTQI

-777 SFRFRDNSPMV
+777 SFRFRQTSPMV
-788 LKNVTVTIPE
+788 LKNVTVTIP
-798 AAFVGIV
+798 AASFVGIV

-822 YTLEEGRIFIDHY
+822 YPLEDGRIFVDHY
-835 DIAKVELNSL
+835 DIGKVELNSL

-891 IMALPTGYNTSVGEK
+891 IMALPTGYNTPVGEK
-906 GSALSGGQRQ
+906 GSSLSGGQRQ

-924 LQNPALIIL
+924 LQNPGLIIL

-941 SDTESRLTANMI
+941 SDTESRLTANLI

-977 LCFHDGCIDEAGTHD
+977 LCFHDGCIDEAGTHE
-992 DLMERKGRYF
+992 DLMARKGRYY

-1007 QSFSIPVMEGIPE
+1007 QSFSIPVMEGIAG

>member
-1 MLHTD
+1 MSNTVD
-6 ASTQADICRII
+6 PARASLCRVI
-17 EGIPLFSCL
+17 EGISLFSAL
-26 EADKIGRLAD
+26 PADKIGMLAD
-36 LCSAGHYSIGK
+36 ICSTGVYTIGK

-53 MLPDVLY
+53 MLPDSLY
-60 VISSGRVR
+60 LISSGVVR
-68 SLFQESSHG
+68 SLYQESGTG
-77 AVQTMR
+77 AVQTLR

-98 RQPTEIVTASEETI
+98 RQPTEIITASEETT
-112 CLQIPLSSLSK
+112 CLQIPLLSLSK
-123 VINDLPFLYD
+123 VINEFPFLYD
-133 LLFARSDPSE
+133 LLQARCDPSE
-143 ISAILEG
+143 ICLLLES
-150 IFSHDPKKEARIS
+150 IYSNDPKRGARMV
-163 ESGFSGIKEL
+163 ESGFSGIREL
-173 ALHLYPA
+173 SQHLFQSA
-180 SVVVDTGFSRVI
+180 VVVDTGFSRAI
-192 PQKKLQWFVSRSD
+192 PPNKLQWFVSRSD
-205 DPAYLAGS
+205 DPAYLPGS
-213 EYLPSSGEISGS
+213 EYRPASAEISGS
-225 HSLRL
+225 QSIRL
-230 VGLDLSCIKQPSLQV
+230 VGLDLSCIKTEPSQPTERSLKGSPQEV
-245 EQDKALPLAVEPVV
+245 ESVA
-259 VTADAEAERPQGL
+259 VTAVPERVRGVHERDRPRKEFNCQ
-272 PGTMQHREAFSCHG
+272 T
-286 EEEQGGG
+286 EEETGSSAS
-293 GRLKGFPFTKGR
+293 KGFPFFRGR
-305 GVVDETTACF
+305 GAVEETTACF
-315 QMFGKYMNVP
+315 LMFGKYMNVP
-325 VKKDLIKSIIGNQ
+325 VKKDLIQSIIGNQ
-338 YARNGQISLQDCGG
+338 YTRNGQISLQDCGG

-365 FGREA
+365 FGPDA
-370 LPRLKVP
+370 LPRLKLP
-377 ALIGWNKSFA
+377 ALIAWNKSFA
-387 LLYMVSSRE
+387 VLYRASSRS
-396 VAVAVPS
+396 VMVAVPS
-403 SSGTKVLG
+403 SSGIKELG
-411 VQEFWEMWD
+411 VKEFWEKWD
-420 HQGEALV
+420 HPGEALV
-427 LDAREDTPEKKFGF
+427 LDSREDTPEKKFGF
-441 DWFAPSIKR
+441 DWFAPSIKK
-450 YRNVLGEVMIAS
+450 YRAVLGEVMIAS

-477 IIIDQVIVKNSY
+477 VIIDQVIVKNSY
-489 STLHVLGFFMLLIA
+489 STLHVLGTFMLAIA
-503 VLQAVLNSLRTY
+503 ILQAVLNSLRTY

-557 ELERIRQFLTG
+557 ELEHIRQFLTG

-597 ALSVVPVIGLITF
+597 ALSIVPVIGLITF

-622 KAVKHSLTNAYL
+622 KAVRHSMTNAYL

-694 WAGASLVLGGELTL
+694 WAGAALVLSNELTL
-708 GQLIAFRIIAGY
+708 GQLIAFRMIAGY

-750 TPQEGGRDQLAQI
+750 TPQEGGKDQLSQI
-763 PLPLV
+763 PLPLIR
-768 KGEIFCENV
+768 GEISCENI
-777 SFRFRDNSPMV
+777 SFRFREQSPMV
-788 LKNVTVTIPE
+788 LKNVTVSIP
-798 AAFVGIV
+798 AGSFVGVV

-822 YTLEEGRIFIDHY
+822 YPLEEGRIFIDHY
-835 DIAKVELNSL
+835 DIGKVELNSL

-860 VSVKENIGLTNP
+860 VSVKDNIGLTNP

-877 DIIRAARIAEAHDF
+877 DIIHAAKIAEAHDF
-891 IMALPTGYNTSVGEK
+891 IMALSTGYNTPVGEK
-906 GSALSGGQRQ
+906 GSSLSGGQRQ

-924 LQNPALIIL
+924 LQNPGLIIL

-941 SDTESRLTANMI
+941 ADTESRLTANMI

-977 LCFHDGCIDEAGTHD
+977 LCFHDGCIDEIGTHD
-992 DLMERKGRYF
+992 DLMERKGRYY

-1007 QSFSIPVMEGIPE
+1007 QSFSIPVMEGSLS